1 MKVAK
6 RVDIKS
12 SWPNFFK
19 KFSSWEKNYN
29 SVWWQVLTRPSVMI
43 ISQCLEIPNLC
54 VTYLKLTYWFRIIPQ
69 QKREERKIDFSSNFS
84 ILGSKISLPNQRK
97 TPADLININL
107 KLHFKNTKKTQQTS
121 VSWRQE
127 RKEKQTKGMEGNLKI
142 AYRILCIT
150 LCQHLL
156 KSKWYK

>member
-107 KLHFKNTKKTQQTS
+107 KLHFKNTKKNSANFCLMKAGKKRETD
-121 VSWRQE
+121 
-127 RKEKQTKGMEGNLKI
+127 KLKNKQSIGKRRGLMAEVK
-142 AYRILCIT
+142 LC
-150 LCQHLL
+150 LN
-156 KSKWYK
+156 SK